1 MKDTITQKRALVLVF
16 LQQYQ
21 FKITIQNYISFN
33 FLILLNSLGK
43 FLQNTNSFLWIL
55 FENYFFLSDLICF
68 ASSKLKNS

>member
-33 FLILLNSLGK
+33 SLISPHFLGIFTTK
-43 FLQNTNSFLWIL
+43 
-55 FENYFFLSDLICF
+55 Y
-68 ASSKLKNS
+68 K